1 MHQYI
6 NRNKIYFYFLLFLL
20 LSTISNQTLLSNF
33 EQNFLIKNIVIK
45 LDKPELNSRVSVKLS
60 YLNDKNIF
68 FIDKKNILK
77 NLEKVNYLENIK
89 IKKNYP
95 STIIVS
101 ANKTNLIATTFMNQ
115 KKYYIGENNRFIL
128 VQDININENLPI
140 IFGKFNIS
148 EFIKLKEELNEQKI
162 NYKSITK
169 YYFHKNKR
177 WDLYYPNN
185 ILVMLPSKNVANAI
199 NLYKNFK
206 KENHIKPNSIIDLRI
221 ANRLVLKNE

>member
-128 VQDININENLPI
+128 VQDININENIPI

>member
-45 LDKPELNSRVSVKLS
+45 LDKPELNSGVSIKLS

-68 FIDKKNILK
+68 LIDKKNILK

-89 IKKNYP
+89 IKKSYP

-101 ANKTNLIATTFMNQ
+101 ANKTNLIATTFINQ
-115 KKYYIGENNRFIL
+115 KKYYVGENNQFIL

-148 EFIKLKEELNEQKI
+148 EFIKLKEELNKQKI

-185 ILVMLPSKNVANAI
+185 ILIMLPSKNVANAI
-199 NLYKNFK
+199 NLYNNFK

-221 ANRLVLKNE
+221 ADRLVLKNE

>member
-20 LSTISNQTLLSNF
+20 LSTISNQTLWSNF

-45 LDKPELNSRVSVKLS
+45 LDKPELNSRVSIKLS

-89 IKKNYP
+89 IKKSYP

-101 ANKTNLIATTFMNQ
+101 ANKTNLIATTFINQ
-115 KKYYIGENNRFIL
+115 KKYYVGENNQFIL

-148 EFIKLKEELNEQKI
+148 EFIKLKEELNKQKI

-185 ILVMLPSKNVANAI
+185 ILIMLPSKNVANAI
-199 NLYKNFK
+199 NLYNNFK

-221 ANRLVLKNE
+221 ADRLVLKNE

>member
-45 LDKPELNSRVSVKLS
+45 LDKPELNSVVSIKLS

-68 FIDKKNILK
+68 LIDKKNILK

-89 IKKNYP
+89 IKKSYP

-101 ANKTNLIATTFMNQ
+101 ANKTNLIATTFINQ
-115 KKYYIGENNRFIL
+115 KKYYVGENNQFIL

-148 EFIKLKEELNEQKI
+148 EFIKLKEELNKQKI

-185 ILVMLPSKNVANAI
+185 TLIMLPSKNVANAI
-199 NLYKNFK
+199 NLYNNFK

-221 ANRLVLKNE
+221 ADRLVLKNE

>member
-20 LSTISNQTLLSNF
+20 LSTISNQTLWSNF

-45 LDKPELNSRVSVKLS
+45 LDKPELNSRVSIKLS

-89 IKKNYP
+89 IKKSYP

-101 ANKTNLIATTFMNQ
+101 ANKTNLIATTFINQ
-115 KKYYIGENNRFIL
+115 KKYYVGENNQFIL

-148 EFIKLKEELNEQKI
+148 EFIKLKEELNKQKI

-185 ILVMLPSKNVANAI
+185 TLIMLPSKNVANAI
-199 NLYKNFK
+199 NLYNNFK

-221 ANRLVLKNE
+221 ADRLVLKNE

>member
-45 LDKPELNSRVSVKLS
+45 LDKPELNSGVSIKLS

-68 FIDKKNILK
+68 LIDKKNILK

-89 IKKNYP
+89 IKKSYP

-101 ANKTNLIATTFMNQ
+101 ANKTNLIATTFINQ
-115 KKYYIGENNRFIL
+115 KKYYVGENNQFIL

-148 EFIKLKEELNEQKI
+148 EFIKLKEELNKQKI

-185 ILVMLPSKNVANAI
+185 TLIMLPSKNVANAI
-199 NLYKNFK
+199 NLYNNFK

-221 ANRLVLKNE
+221 ADRLVLKNE

>member
-45 LDKPELNSRVSVKLS
+45 LDKPELNSRVSIKLS

-89 IKKNYP
+89 IKKSYP

-101 ANKTNLIATTFMNQ
+101 ANKTNLIATTFINQ
-115 KKYYIGENNRFIL
+115 KKYYVGENNQFIL

-148 EFIKLKEELNEQKI
+148 EFIKLKEELNKQKI

-185 ILVMLPSKNVANAI
+185 ILIMLPSKNVANAI

-221 ANRLVLKNE
+221 ADRLVLKNE

>member
-20 LSTISNQTLLSNF
+20 LSTISNQTLWSNF

-45 LDKPELNSRVSVKLS
+45 LDKPELNSRVSIKLS

-89 IKKNYP
+89 IKKSYP

-101 ANKTNLIATTFMNQ
+101 ANKTNLIATTFINQ
-115 KKYYIGENNRFIL
+115 KKYYVGENNQFIL

-148 EFIKLKEELNEQKI
+148 EFIKLKEELNKQKI

-185 ILVMLPSKNVANAI
+185 ILIMLPSKNVANAI

-221 ANRLVLKNE
+221 ADRLVLKNE

>member
-20 LSTISNQTLLSNF
+20 LSTISNQTLWSNF

-45 LDKPELNSRVSVKLS
+45 LDKPELNSRVSIKLS

-89 IKKNYP
+89 IKKSYP

-115 KKYYIGENNRFIL
+115 KKYYIGENNQFIL

-148 EFIKLKEELNEQKI
+148 EFIKLKEELNKQKI

-185 ILVMLPSKNVANAI
+185 TLIMLPSKNVANAI
-199 NLYKNFK
+199 NLYNNFK
-206 KENHIKPNSIIDLRI
+206 KKNHIKPNSIIDLRI
-221 ANRLVLKNE
+221 ADRLVLKNE

>member
-20 LSTISNQTLLSNF
+20 LSTISNQTLWSNF

-45 LDKPELNSRVSVKLS
+45 LDKPELNSRVSIKLS

-89 IKKNYP
+89 IKKSYP

-101 ANKTNLIATTFMNQ
+101 ANKTNLIATTFINQ
-115 KKYYIGENNRFIL
+115 KKYYVGENNQFIL

-148 EFIKLKEELNEQKI
+148 EFIKLKEELNKQKI

-185 ILVMLPSKNVANAI
+185 TLIMLPSKNVANAI

-221 ANRLVLKNE
+221 ADRLVLKNE